1 MTTISQRVLS
11 NHVGEI
17 LRRVEAG
24 ETFTVTVG
32 GRPVA
37 ELGRCI
43 GAAGSAGLP
52 WHGYG
57 TAQRHEYSM
66 TILLGLPPTSL
77 TRSGARRLDTG

>member
-37 ELGRCI
+37 ELGPVHRRCWVSGPALARI
-43 GAAGSAGLP
+43 
-52 WHGYG
+52 WHGPAPRVLDDDL
-57 TAQRHEYSM
+57 AQ
-66 TILLGLPPTSL
+66 LAADL
-77 TRSGARRLDTG
+77 TDPFGRKKA